1 MVYFTLFDDHQAVN
15 LIQGNFIGWFGLTH
29 SSPPARIAPL
39 FSPYSGDF
47 LVYAVIATGGKQYL
61 VHKGDQIKVEKLGLD
76 PGKKVEFDQVLLLAD
91 GEDVSIG
98 TPYVKGGKVTAEVQ
112 DNSRAKKVEVI
123 KFKRRKNYMKR
134 MGHRQHYTQ
143 VKITDISK

>member
-1 MVYFTLFDDHQAVN
+1 M
-15 LIQGNFIGWFGLTH
+15 
-29 SSPPARIAPL
+29 
-39 FSPYSGDF
+39 
-47 LVYAVIATGGKQYL
+47 YAVIATGGKQYL

-76 PGKKVEFDQVLLLAD
+76 PGKTIEFDQVLLLAD

-98 TPYVKGGKVTAEVQ
+98 APYIEGGKVTAEVQ
-112 DNSRAKKVEVI
+112 ENARARKIDII
-123 KFKRRKNYMKR
+123 KFKRRKQYMKH